1 MQALE
6 RSGSEYPT
14 YVDLSATASE
24 QQELLEAEPL
34 NSERLEQGLR
44 ESERHAWERYE
55 LERYVQERYVPERHE
70 LERYVPELQELERHE
85 LEHYV
90 QGSLDAVIET
100 LGPFALGHE
109 RPD

>member
-55 LERYVQERYVPERHE
+55 LERYV
-70 LERYVPELQELERHE
+70 PELQELERHE